1 MKATPSRLTWHLYP
15 EEKPTEAGLYFLTIK
30 GPRDSEPWLDDEY
43 SYSPEDNGIF
53 YEYGRE
59 RYDDVIAWAQYPA
72 PYKGDGSPTDELWI
86 PCSDGLPE
94 EGAKCF
100 VTCDDGRT
108 RFVKEDE
115 FVDKDMLFE
124 TDLLGWGKVVA
135 WMYYPEPYIGEE

>member
-1 MKATPSRLTWHLYP
+1 M
-15 EEKPTEAGLYFLTIK
+15 TIK

-53 YEYGRE
+53 YEYGWE
-59 RYDDVIAWAQYPA
+59 RYDDVIVWAQYPA
-72 PYKGDGSPTDELWI
+72 PYKGDGSSTDELRI

-124 TDLLGWGKVVA
+124 TDLLGWGKIVA
-135 WMYYPEPYIGEE
+135 WMPYPKPYTGDK

>member
-1 MKATPSRLTWHLYP
+1 MKTAADKIKWHPYP
-15 EEKPTEAGLYFLTIK
+15 EERPTEADFYLLTIK
-30 GPRDSEPWLDDEY
+30 GPGDSEPWIDDEY
-43 SYSPEDNGIF
+43 SYDSEDNGIF
-53 YEYGRE
+53 YEYGWE

-72 PYKGDGSPTDELWI
+72 PYKGDGSPTDELWT
-86 PCSDGLPE
+86 PCSDELPE

-124 TDLLGWGKVVA
+124 TDLLGWGKIVA
-135 WMYYPEPYIGEE
+135 WMPFPEPYKGRV